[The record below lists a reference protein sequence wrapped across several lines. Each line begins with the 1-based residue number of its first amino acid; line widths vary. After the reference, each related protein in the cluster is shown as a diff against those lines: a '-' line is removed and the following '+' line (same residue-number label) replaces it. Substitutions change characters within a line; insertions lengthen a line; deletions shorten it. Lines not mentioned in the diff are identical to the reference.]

1 MEGRRIKLQ
10 VSSGR
15 LPAVDLDTGEKCDWF
30 VGAGAIIHMEVREHR
45 TESCAMV
52 LAGEGDM
59 FALVKECD
67 KDPIET
73 FLYNHRMKK
82 VLRDV

>member
-1 MEGRRIKLQ
+1 
-10 VSSGR
+10 
-15 LPAVDLDTGEKCDWF
+15 
-30 VGAGAIIHMEVREHR
+30 
-45 TESCAMV
+45 MV